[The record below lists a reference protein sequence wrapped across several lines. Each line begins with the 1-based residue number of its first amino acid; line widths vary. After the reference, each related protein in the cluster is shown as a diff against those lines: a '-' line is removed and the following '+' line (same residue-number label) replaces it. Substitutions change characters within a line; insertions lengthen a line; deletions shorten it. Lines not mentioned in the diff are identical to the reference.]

1 MSQAQLVS
9 VKSPL
14 VGLLSSES
22 GAHRIL
28 LQGPPG
34 CGKTWSVVK
43 TFPNVL
49 VLNFDNKL
57 PRDIPI
63 NQIPFHTGEYLRK
76 LYASYS
82 SQGVPNLRDA
92 FRMWLEK
99 EMPKI
104 DQPNT
109 TLVIDSW
116 TMISNAT
123 VVQYM
128 QERKPSKQTGE
139 LDSRQAWGE
148 LLNYMYYIH
157 DLLKRYNGLIVS
169 IAHEYIDRDE
179 KGTPTAVSTPL
190 FAGSFKD
197 QFAAHYTNY
206 WRMDVKR
213 NKPPEADE
221 YRWMLRGNG
230 LFNAICSFTPPDQF
244 VPADFNAIKHLLLPT
259 SSN

>member
-1 MSQAQLVS
+1 M
-9 VKSPL
+9 
-14 VGLLSSES
+14 
-22 GAHRIL
+22 
-28 LQGPPG
+28 
-34 CGKTWSVVK
+34 VK

-49 VLNFDNKL
+49 VLNLDNKL

-63 NQIPFHTGEYLRK
+63 NQIPFHTGAYLK
-76 LYASYS
+76 QLYTTYS
-82 SQGVPNLRDA
+82 SQSEPNLRDA
-92 FRMWLEK
+92 FRLWLEK

-116 TMISNAT
+116 TMISNAA

-128 QERKPSKQTGE
+128 KERKPSKQTGE

-157 DLLKRYNGLIVS
+157 DLLKRYNGMVVS
-169 IAHEYIDRDE
+169 IAHEYIDRDD
-179 KGTPTAVSTPL
+179 KGNPMATSTPL

-206 WRMDVKR
+206 WRMDVQRSKDP
-213 NKPPEADE
+213 NVPDD
-221 YRWMLRGNG
+221 YRWMLKGNAI
-230 LFNAICSFTPPDQF
+230 FNSICSFTPPAQF
-244 VPADFNAIKHLLLPT
+244 VKADFASIKDLLLPQNT
-259 SSN
+259 

>member
-1 MSQAQLVS
+1 
-9 VKSPL
+9 
-14 VGLLSSES
+14 
-22 GAHRIL
+22 
-28 LQGPPG
+28 
-34 CGKTWSVVK
+34 
-43 TFPNVL
+43 VL

-57 PRDIPI
+57 PRDITI
-63 NQIPFHTGEYLRK
+63 NQIPFHTGDYLRK
-76 LYASYS
+76 LYSAYGSGS
-82 SQGVPNLRDA
+82 EPNLRDA

-128 QERKPSKQTGE
+128 KERKPSKQTGE

-157 DLLKRYNGLIVS
+157 DLLKRYNGLLVS

-179 KGTPTAVSTPL
+179 KGQPMSVSSPL

-213 NKPPEADE
+213 NKDAPDE
-221 YRWMLRGNG
+221 YRWMIKGNMT
-230 LFNAICSFTPPDQF
+230 FNAICSFTPPEQF
-244 VPADFNAIKHLLLPT
+244 VKADFNEIKHLLLPP
-259 SSN
+259 SN